1 LLVSLVR
8 LARSSEIAK
17 QGGQPGLICQLP
29 HGETERGPS
38 YIARYN
44 PVANA
49 PLRRVFIC
57 TCADLII

>member
-1 LLVSLVR
+1 LLVSLIT

-17 QGGQPGLICQLP
+17 QGGQLGLIWQLP
-29 HGETERGPS
+29 KRERARGPS

-49 PLRRVFIC
+49 PLRRAFIC